1 MDSIKAFITIRRQ
14 NDDSLVEVINALLE
28 NFPKEIDSEEK
39 ARQVFAEWLQEIQL
53 KIDTYGDKRRIIDS
67 NPGFKTTVTSKV
79 FTEGTYSIFTI
90 ENIND
95 IRYLKYILIYIN
107 SFFRMILKKGIKDDL
122 KLDIDRI
129 CKKS

>member
-1 MDSIKAFITIRRQ
+1 MI
-14 NDDSLVEVINALLE
+14 VI
-28 NFPKEIDSEEK
+28 
-39 ARQVFAEWLQEIQL
+39 W
-53 KIDTYGDKRRIIDS
+53 
-67 NPGFKTTVTSKV
+67 FKTTVTSKV

-107 SFFRMILKKGIKDDL
+107 SFLDDSQKGIKDDL